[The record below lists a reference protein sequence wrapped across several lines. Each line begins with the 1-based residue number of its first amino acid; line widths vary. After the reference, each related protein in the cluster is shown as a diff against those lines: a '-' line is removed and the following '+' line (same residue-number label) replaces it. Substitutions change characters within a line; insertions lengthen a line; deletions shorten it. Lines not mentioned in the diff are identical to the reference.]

1 MSLKTQI
8 DADIKAA
15 MLARDQVRL
24 LALRDIKKLIL
35 IEETKPGAPASLSEE
50 DEVKIVQKAVKQRK
64 DSVEIYRTQ
73 NRPDLLD
80 KELAEIAVIEV
91 YLPAQMS
98 LEDIQKA
105 VSKVIADIGATGPAD
120 MGKVMGAANKALAGQ
135 AEGRVISE
143 VVKSLLA
150 GL

>member
-15 MLARDQVRL
+15 MLARDQTRL

-35 IEETKPGAPASLSEE
+35 IEETKPGAAASLSAEE
-50 DEVKIVQKAVKQRK
+50 EIKIVQKAVKQRK

-98 LEDIQKA
+98 LADIETA
-105 VSKVIADIGATGPAD
+105 VAKVIADLGATGPAD

-135 AEGRVISE
+135 AEGKVISE

-150 GL
+150 KL